1 MSKIRDLIRLITNSS
16 EDYDEKYMK
25 TKLNS
30 DDYLPLKKSLETQEN
45 VRNKTTNVRVL
56 SHEDNK

>member
-1 MSKIRDLIRLITNSS
+1 
-16 EDYDEKYMK
+16 MK